1 MLRLRVV
8 CPADQS
14 EAALQVLRDHA
25 GTTHLVVLRGAAVDP
40 EGDLI
45 TADVAREAVDEVV
58 GALCR
63 LGIDRAGGITIET
76 IDTSLSDA
84 ADRAQEE
91 APGEGRTRSSGTS

>member
-14 EAALQVLRDHA
+14 DAAVQILRDHA
-25 GTTHLVVLRGAAVDP
+25 GATHLVVLRGAAIDP

-45 TADVAREAVDEVV
+45 TADVAREAVDEIVS
-58 GALCR
+58 ALCD
-63 LGIDRAGGITIET
+63 LHIDHTGGVTIES

-84 ADRAQEE
+84 ADRA
-91 APGEGRTRSSGTS
+91 